1 MMHKLREW
9 LAQKVTYFSMSRP
22 PETLGQLSHVEEV
35 NAVLLDPISKDD
47 LSMVELDEIKLTVLL
62 NRAAEAG
69 AVKALQK
76 VGLSD
81 PDANKDIHDLRN
93 LLDDF
98 RSAKKTISTT
108 VVKTITVAIIGLI
121 AAAIWFDFGNP
132 K

>member
-1 MMHKLREW
+1 MTFVSLSWFDRFLSIARIKFGGEECRLGFRE
-9 LAQKVTYFSMSRP
+9 
-22 PETLGQLSHVEEV
+22 
-35 NAVLLDPISKDD
+35 
-47 LSMVELDEIKLTVLL
+47 
-62 NRAAEAG
+62 EAG